1 MVKSTT
7 EFFNDKMLMF
17 AKISMDSFT
26 YDLAET
32 FFFPG
37 KKTRGIYDKYMIERI
52 FPYSLLTD
60 TDIICVF
67 FIFICKPES
76 SWPDGKFRDVLF
88 EVIKENETLHRLD
101 MSHKFCEKFSARD
114 DSLKKKLGYYSI

>member
-1 MVKSTT
+1 
-7 EFFNDKMLMF
+7 MF
-17 AKISMDSFT
+17 AKISMESFT
-26 YDLAET
+26 YDLTET

-37 KKTRGIYDKYMIERI
+37 KKTREIYDKYMIERI

-76 SWPDGKFRDVLF
+76 SLPDGKFRDVLF
-88 EVIKENETLHRLD
+88 EVIKENEILHQLD
-101 MSHKFCEKFSARD
+101 MSHKFWEKFSARD

>member
-67 FIFICKPES
+67 SIFICKPES
-76 SWPDGKFRDVLF
+76 S
-88 EVIKENETLHRLD
+88 
-101 MSHKFCEKFSARD
+101 
-114 DSLKKKLGYYSI
+114 